1 MSLLIEMMFTFMK
14 IGAFSFGGGYAMIPL
29 FQKELVG
36 HGWTLISEVA
46 DVVAISEMTPGPFA
60 VNAATFAGTKM
71 MGLPGAL
78 FATFGVVLP
87 SVVITLI
94 VARYFFGFQ
103 NKQSV
108 QSVLWGIRPAV
119 TGMIMAAAMTIAS
132 ASFFG
137 IQHGANFGAI
147 VGALSKVDWVSLAIA
162 AVAFVAMYRFKAS
175 PVLMVFACAGVGVLL
190 YALFPGIM

>member
-14 IGAFSFGGGYAMIPL
+14 IGAFSFGGGYDMIPL

-36 HGWTLISEVA
+36 HGWMLISEVA

-94 VARYFFGFQ
+94 VARYFF
-103 NKQSV
+103 
-108 QSVLWGIRPAV
+108 
-119 TGMIMAAAMTIAS
+119 
-132 ASFFG
+132 
-137 IQHGANFGAI
+137 
-147 VGALSKVDWVSLAIA
+147 
-162 AVAFVAMYRFKAS
+162 
-175 PVLMVFACAGVGVLL
+175 
-190 YALFPGIM
+190 

>member
-36 HGWTLISEVA
+36 HGWMLISEVA

-71 MGLPGAL
+71 MGLSGAL

-87 SVVITLI
+87 
-94 VARYFFGFQ
+94 A
-103 NKQSV
+103 
-108 QSVLWGIRPAV
+108 W
-119 TGMIMAAAMTIAS
+119 
-132 ASFFG
+132 
-137 IQHGANFGAI
+137 
-147 VGALSKVDWVSLAIA
+147 
-162 AVAFVAMYRFKAS
+162 
-175 PVLMVFACAGVGVLL
+175 
-190 YALFPGIM
+190 